1 MNTMRNKSE
10 SLSSRRHHPVEKTVN
25 FKTVR
30 RGLGDVH
37 RMSRTRVRMAAARLP
52 AWDVGRVSWNGY
64 SLAWQSTRDDIEM
77 LDQLPGQ
84 YSVWHTL
91 PCNTYRAKLL
101 MINRNGLGTGKR

>member
-1 MNTMRNKSE
+1 M
-10 SLSSRRHHPVEKTVN
+10 EKTVN

-101 MINRNGLGTGKR
+101 MINRHGLGTGKR